1 MWAGEGV
8 VVKWNVAPPVFPV
21 MLVTQLLTGFGLA
34 GSAGLNAY
42 IPLLLVSVLGR
53 LGVVQLSGP
62 FEVLTHPAVIAVTAV
77 LLLVELTVDKIPA
90 IDHLNDVLQTFVRP
104 AAGALVFA
112 AGSGAISDVSPVVL
126 IACGLVTA
134 LGVHATKAAARPVV
148 HAATLG
154 TGGPVVSAAENV
166 VAVAASLL
174 AVFAPMMVVGFV
186 VVAGYGAY
194 RLAMRFRAPHA
205 QV

>member
-1 MWAGEGV
+1 
-8 VVKWNVAPPVFPV
+8 

-53 LGVVQLSGP
+53 LGVVHLQEP

-90 IDHLNDVLQTFVRP
+90 VDHVNDVLQTFVRP

-112 AGSGAISDVSPVVL
+112 AGSGAITDLPPVVL

-134 LGVHATKAAARPVV
+134 FSVHATKAAARPVV

-154 TGGPVVSAAENV
+154 TGGPVVSTAENL
-166 VAVAASLL
+166 VAVAGSLL
-174 AVFAPMMVVGFV
+174 AVFAPMLVVGFF
-186 VVAGYGAY
+186 VVAGYAAY
-194 RLAMRFRAPHA
+194 RVVVRLRARRDVA
-205 QV
+205 GT